1 MVFKMKKIIAIL
13 IIPLVFSSCYVHR
26 VSHGNGSIEGYV
38 KKDKQHNFLF
48 GIISEI
54 SPIIHEI
61 KNEDN
66 YEVEIKIT
74 PKDGVISFLTF
85 GLYVPTTI
93 IVKK

>member
-1 MVFKMKKIIAIL
+1 MKKILLIL
-13 IIPLVFSSCYVHR
+13 IIPFIFSSCYVHK
-26 VSHGNGSIEGYV
+26 VSYGNGPIEGYT

-48 GIISEI
+48 GIISET
-54 SPIIHEI
+54 SPIIEEI
-61 KNEDN
+61 KNENN

-74 PKDGVISFLTF
+74 PKDGIIGFLTF

>member
-1 MVFKMKKIIAIL
+1 MKKTLLIL
-13 IIPLVFSSCYVHR
+13 IIPFIFSSCYIHR
-26 VSHGNGSIEGYV
+26 VSHGNGSIEGYA

-48 GIISEI
+48 GIISET
-54 SPIIHEI
+54 SPIIEEI
-61 KNEDN
+61 KNENN

-74 PKDGVISFLTF
+74 PKDGIIGFLTF

>member
-1 MVFKMKKIIAIL
+1 MKRILSIL
-13 IIPLVFSSCYVHR
+13 IIPFIVSSCYVHK
-26 VSHGNGSIEGYV
+26 VSSGNGPIQGYT

-48 GIISEI
+48 GIISET
-54 SPIIHEI
+54 SPIIEEI
-61 KNEDN
+61 KNEKN

-93 IVKK
+93 TVKK

>member
-1 MVFKMKKIIAIL
+1 MKKTLLIL
-13 IIPLVFSSCYVHR
+13 IIPFIFSSCYIHR
-26 VSHGNGSIEGYV
+26 VSHGNGSIEGYT

-48 GIISEI
+48 GIISET
-54 SPIIHEI
+54 SPIIEEI
-61 KNEDN
+61 KNENN

-74 PKDGVISFLTF
+74 PKDGIIGFLTF